1 MKRTTTSLLLLG
13 SLFAAQQSHAGD
25 LLQWDHARIEL
36 MRDTMREA
44 PGVGL
49 AAPQIG

>member
-1 MKRTTTSLLLLG
+1 MSVDEIRSDAARLL
-13 SLFAAQQSHAGD
+13 
-25 LLQWDHARIEL
+25 IEQ

-49 AAPQIG
+49 AAPADWRVDSTRCDRRSHRTT